1 MRSYP
6 IKYGFY
12 LNEFDSYFNYRA
24 TKYIVDNGLD
34 AYWKWHDT
42 MSWYPEGRDI
52 AATSQP
58 GLHMVAA
65 FLYEIFG
72 RSSGVSLLDFSI
84 IFPVII
90 GSLTTIVVFVLLRT
104 IVASGGGSSSTTA
117 GMFAALLFSFS
128 PPLIFRGN
136 LGWFKS
142 EPLGLFLGLLAVY
155 LFLSAFKHKNNSD
168 DNNNNNATN
177 QKIKYLLILKALAGG
192 IILGLGNASWN
203 GVQYFIIPI
212 SFFLIALPFIRKK
225 TTQSQM
231 YVAIVFTVFA
241 IVITAAF
248 PRTGSSFVLSVPSI
262 TLVGATIFFVIS
274 NFIKKKYSSNPR
286 VVKRNT
292 IFVLIALILLAIGI
306 RVIAGGL
313 HYLPDIKYLEIV
325 NPFAS
330 SYNPFTESVAENVP
344 PSITDYL
351 LSFSTLLIF
360 GGIGIWVALKRR
372 DEMSVFALLIAITGL
387 YVSIESLRLLVFASV
402 GIVILAA
409 IGLQWVTRSIME
421 TSSSNIN
428 SSKKTL
434 PSTAAATTTTTTA
447 SNTIKAKETK
457 KSKQSKF
464 ESDRGTIVKI
474 GCICFVIL
482 LLLFPMFYPRNMNWI
497 SYADILPTIINGGI
511 GDSVKNYD
519 WINALNWISKNT
531 PKNAVIAAWW
541 DYGYWI
547 TTLANRTTL
556 VDNAANIQT
565 RIAKVAQMFIESP
578 EEGIKI
584 ANKLKAN
591 YILVYSV
598 SKIITQINNS
608 SYYYISYQGG
618 DESKLYW
625 FLRIGGFKVNDYLE
639 DDEYTPKPKFWNST
653 LIGNLLPFT
662 LQGYTSS
669 FGNGLDSKIITNNTT
684 TAIIFHKYKLGAIAL
699 YSKQIK
705 YPESGKNQDLLKQPL
720 TLVYSSS
727 DSSFNERNNQE
738 GIRPSV
744 LVFKVDNI
752 THYTK

>member
-1 MRSYP
+1 
-6 IKYGFY
+6 
-12 LNEFDSYFNYRA
+12 
-24 TKYIVDNGLD
+24 
-34 AYWKWHDT
+34 
-42 MSWYPEGRDI
+42 
-52 AATSQP
+52 
-58 GLHMVAA
+58 
-65 FLYEIFG
+65 
-72 RSSGVSLLDFSI
+72 
-84 IFPVII
+84 
-90 GSLTTIVVFVLLRT
+90 
-104 IVASGGGSSSTTA
+104 
-117 GMFAALLFSFS
+117 
-128 PPLIFRGN
+128 
-136 LGWFKS
+136 
-142 EPLGLFLGLLAVY
+142 
-155 LFLSAFKHKNNSD
+155 
-168 DNNNNNATN
+168 
-177 QKIKYLLILKALAGG
+177 
-192 IILGLGNASWN
+192 
-203 GVQYFIIPI
+203 
-212 SFFLIALPFIRKK
+212 
-225 TTQSQM
+225 M

-241 IVITAAF
+241 IISTAAF

-262 TLVGATIFFVIS
+262 TLVGATIFLVIS
-274 NFIKKKYSSNPR
+274 NFIKKYSSSDPR
-286 VVKRNT
+286 VEKRNT
-292 IFVLIALILLAIGI
+292 IFVLIALISLAIGI

-313 HYLPDIKYLEIV
+313 YYLPDIKYLEVV
-325 NPFAS
+325 NPFVS

-344 PSITDYL
+344 PRITDYL
-351 LSFSTLLIF
+351 LTFSTLLIF
-360 GGIGIWVALKRR
+360 GGIGIWVALKRK

-387 YVSIESLRLLVFASV
+387 YVSIGSLRLLVFASI
-402 GIVILAA
+402 GIIILAA

-428 SSKKTL
+428 TTKKTL
-434 PSTAAATTTTTTA
+434 PSTAIATTTTTA

-457 KSKQSKF
+457 KSKQRKF

-482 LLLFPMFYPRNMNWI
+482 LLLFPMFYPRDTNWI
-497 SYADILPTIINGGI
+497 TYADMPPTIINGVI
-511 GDSVKNYD
+511 GDSIKNYD

-531 PKNAVIAAWW
+531 PNNSVIAAWW

-578 EEGIKI
+578 EEGVKI
-584 ANKLKAN
+584 ANKLKAD

-608 SYYYISYQGG
+608 LYYMPYQGG

-625 FLRIGGFKVNDYLE
+625 FLRIGGFKINGYLE

-653 LIGNLLPFT
+653 FIGKLLPFT

-669 FGNGLDSKIITNNTT
+669 FGNGLDSKIITKNTT
-684 TAIIFHKYKLGAIAL
+684 TIIFHKYKPDAIAL

-744 LVFKVDNI
+744 LIFKVENI
-752 THYTK
+752 THY